1 MAPVRGLCVAA
12 GIATAGIVGTARA
25 DVRIAVAGPIT
36 GQYAAFGEQ
45 MKRGAELAV
54 KDINATGGVNGQP
67 LSLTIADDA
76 CDPKQAVA
84 VASQLA
90 TSGVVFVDGHY
101 CSGSSIPA
109 SQIYSE
115 AGVLEIS
122 PASNSSKLTE
132 QGLKNVFRTCGRD
145 DVQGVFTAGYIV
157 DNQHAQR
164 VAIVHDQTT
173 FGKGLADEVKRQL
186 NKRGAQEAMY
196 EAISQGD
203 RDFSALITKMKSANI
218 DLVYYGGYHTEAG
231 LLVRQAREQGLAAVL
246 MSGSA
251 LVDRQFWAITGPT
264 GEGTLITFA
273 PDARKQ
279 PAAAGAVREFEAQG
293 YAPEG
298 FTLYTYAAV
307 QVFAEAARRAG
318 STQLVRLEQA
328 LHGGTYDTVLGPL
341 TFDDKGDV
349 KDFRYCV
356 YKWHDGR
363 YDELYC
369 PPSPGG

>member
-1 MAPVRGLCVAA
+1 M
-12 GIATAGIVGTARA
+12 
-25 DVRIAVAGPIT
+25 AVAN
-36 GQYAAFGEQ
+36 Q
-45 MKRGAELAV
+45 
-54 KDINATGGVNGQP
+54 
-67 LSLTIADDA
+67 LTT
-76 CDPKQAVA
+76 Q
-84 VASQLA
+84 
-90 TSGVVFVDGHY
+90 GVVFVDGHY

-145 DVQGVFTAGYIV
+145 DVQGVFTAGYIL

-186 NKRGAQEAMY
+186 NKRGVQEAMY

-231 LLVRQAREQGLAAVL
+231 LLVRQAREQGLAATL

-251 LVDRQFWAITGPT
+251 LVDRSSGRSP
-264 GEGTLITFA
+264 
-273 PDARKQ
+273 AR
-279 PAAAGAVREFEAQG
+279 PAR
-293 YAPEG
+293 
-298 FTLYTYAAV
+298 
-307 QVFAEAARRAG
+307 AR
-318 STQLVRLEQA
+318 
-328 LHGGTYDTVLGPL
+328 
-341 TFDDKGDV
+341 
-349 KDFRYCV
+349 
-356 YKWHDGR
+356 
-363 YDELYC
+363 
-369 PPSPGG
+369 